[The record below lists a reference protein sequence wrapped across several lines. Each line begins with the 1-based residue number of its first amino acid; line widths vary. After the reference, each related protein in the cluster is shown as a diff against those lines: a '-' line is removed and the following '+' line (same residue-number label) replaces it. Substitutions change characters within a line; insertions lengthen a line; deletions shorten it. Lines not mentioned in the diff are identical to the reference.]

1 MGALHKN
8 NIKLGIRGILGIVC
22 VAIWLIAVYGQIK
35 EDLSIA
41 HQNQVP
47 YRFMDSLGSISNMML
62 VCLVG
67 YIVILGFA
75 GLFFPPDKNK
85 KE

>member
-1 MGALHKN
+1 MANKKG

>member
-1 MGALHKN
+1 MANKKN
-8 NIKLGIRGILGIVC
+8 NIKLGIRGILGIAC
-22 VAIWLIAVYGQIK
+22 FAIWLIAVYGQIK

-47 YRFMDSLGSISNMML
+47 YRFMDSLGSISNIML

-67 YIVILGFA
+67 YIVILDFA
-75 GLFFPPDKNK
+75 SLFFSS
-85 KE
+85 